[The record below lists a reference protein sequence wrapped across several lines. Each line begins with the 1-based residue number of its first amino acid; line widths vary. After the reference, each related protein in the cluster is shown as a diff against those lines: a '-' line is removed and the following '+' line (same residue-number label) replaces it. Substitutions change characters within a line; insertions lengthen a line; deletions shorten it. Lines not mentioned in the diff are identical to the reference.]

1 MNKKDLIAT
10 VAKKTKLKTA
20 EAAKAVEAVFDTVM
34 KEVSKGNDVRL
45 IGFGSFTSIKR
56 KARQGRNPRT
66 GAALKI
72 PAKKLPKFKA
82 GKEFREA
89 VS

>member
-45 IGFGSFTSIKR
+45 I
-56 KARQGRNPRT
+56 
-66 GAALKI
+66 
-72 PAKKLPKFKA
+72 
-82 GKEFREA
+82 
-89 VS
+89 